1 MTQNTAN
8 TNAFQEREIY
18 DTLIL
23 EKLPSVLLPTD
34 FFRNVTN
41 FASGQTLF
49 VKTVGDVTLQ
59 DITEDQQIA
68 FNPIDTGEV
77 TLTITEHVGAAF
89 EITDELREDG
99 NQIDQLIAANATLTT
114 KAIGE
119 RFESDFMQA
128 AFDGLTLGDP
138 NNINGQP
145 HMRRASGA
153 GEQILEDDLAL
164 MKLAFDKADVPLS
177 GRMLLVDPVTA
188 TSLDRLVT
196 ITDGLDRDPFF
207 MRVREEG
214 FLGPNMQ
221 FLGNIFG
228 WNIISTNR
236 LPDVAAGTN
245 IDGTLSITAA
255 GKANIF
261 MSVVDDASKPVM
273 GAFRRLP
280 RTETERLINPPKDQ
294 FVTTTRYGFG
304 VQRIE
309 TLGVIVSDAVATA

>member
-1 MTQNTAN
+1 MTQTVGNTA
-8 TNAFQEREIY
+8 AFIEREIY
-18 DTLIL
+18 DTLLL
-23 EKLPSVLLPTD
+23 EKLPSVLLPTT
-34 FFRNVTN
+34 FYRNV
-41 FASGQTLF
+41 ASFSSGTTLF

-59 DITEDQQIA
+59 DVAEDQQIA

-77 TLTITEHVGAAF
+77 QLTITEHVGDAF

-99 NQIDQLIAANATLTT
+99 NQVDQLLAARSSLAV
-114 KAIGE
+114 KAFGE
-119 RFESDFMQA
+119 RFETDFLAA
-128 AFDGLTLGDP
+128 AFAGLTIGDP
-138 NNINGQP
+138 NTINGQQ

-153 GEQILEDDLAL
+153 GEQLTEDDMAL

-177 GRMLLVDPVTA
+177 GRLLLIDPVTA
-188 TSLDRLVT
+188 TALDRLVT

-207 MRVREEG
+207 EQMRKDG

-221 FLGNIFG
+221 LVGNIFG

-236 LPDVAAGTN
+236 LPDVAAGTD
-245 IDGTLSITAA
+245 IDGTQSITAA

-261 MSVVDDASKPVM
+261 MSMADDASKPVM
-273 GAFRRLP
+273 GAIRRLP
-280 RTETERLINPPKDQ
+280 VTESERKINPPKDR
-294 FVTTTRYGFG
+294 FVTTSRYGFG